1 MREAVELLREEP
13 RARVFFIVLAQSGLG
28 TGAAYVA
35 LLLIAFDRLDSPWAI
50 SAILI
55 AELVPAMLFGPIF
68 GAIADRFSRRVCCVI
83 ADVVRAA
90 AFTGITL
97 VDSFE
102 ATLAFALL
110 AGVGTALFTPAAL
123 SALPSLVEPR
133 RLPPATALFG
143 ALNDLGFTVGPA
155 LAAIALLLGGPE
167 AILLANGVTFL
178 ASAAALVGL
187 RFGESSSRTGIARK
201 SVFAEARE
209 GIAVARRLPL
219 IRYVLVASGAVLFS
233 AGIFNVA
240 ELPLVERHL
249 GGGDVEFALLVGL
262 FGLGFAG
269 GSLLGSS
276 GGAVE
281 RLRRRYLIGVFL
293 TAAGLLALASVPILA
308 LAFFAFTAAGV
319 GNGMM
324 LVYERLLIQSQV
336 PDRLTGRIFGVKD
349 AITAWAFGTAFVAAG
364 GLIEI
369 LGVRTTI
376 AGAGAAALIVCLG
389 SLVVLRGVAK
399 SPPGPDLGRDP
410 DPLLDGATGEYRPDL
425 VSARGHWLA
434 LLDDL
439 D

>member
-1 MREAVELLREEP
+1 MRQAVELLREEP
-13 RARVFFIVLAQSGLG
+13 RARIFFLALAQSGLG

-55 AELVPAMLFGPIF
+55 AELLPAMLLGPIF
-68 GAIADRFSRRVCCVI
+68 GAIADRYSRRVCCVI
-83 ADVVRAA
+83 ADLVRAV

-97 VDSFE
+97 VGSFE

-110 AGVGTALFTPAAL
+110 AGVGTAMFTPAAL
-123 SALPSLVEPR
+123 SALPSLVEPG

-155 LAAIALLLGGPE
+155 LAALVLLLGGPE
-167 AILLANGVTFL
+167 VILLANGVTFL
-178 ASAAALVGL
+178 ASAVALAAL
-187 RFGESSSRTGIARK
+187 RFGEPSTTRGIERR
-201 SVFAEARE
+201 SVLAEARE

-219 IRYVLVASGAVLFS
+219 IRFVLVASGAVLFS

-269 GSLLGSS
+269 GSLLGST
-276 GGAVE
+276 GGSVE
-281 RLRRRYLIGVFL
+281 RLRSRYLVGVLL
-293 TAAGLLALASVPILA
+293 TAVGLLALASVPILA
-308 LAFFAFTAAGV
+308 LAFFAFTAAGI

-324 LVYERLLIQSQV
+324 LVYERLLIQAQV
-336 PDRLTGRIFGVKD
+336 PDHLTGRIFGVKD
-349 AITAWAFGTAFVAAG
+349 AITAWAFGTAFLAAG
-364 GLIEI
+364 GLIEG

-376 AGAGAAALIVCLG
+376 AGAGAAAMVVFLG
-389 SLVVLRGVAK
+389 SLVALRGVAGT
-399 SPPGPDLGRDP
+399 PGPGLRGDADVLV
-410 DPLLDGATGEYRPDL
+410 DGAPGEYRPDL
-425 VSARGHWLA
+425 VTARGHWLA